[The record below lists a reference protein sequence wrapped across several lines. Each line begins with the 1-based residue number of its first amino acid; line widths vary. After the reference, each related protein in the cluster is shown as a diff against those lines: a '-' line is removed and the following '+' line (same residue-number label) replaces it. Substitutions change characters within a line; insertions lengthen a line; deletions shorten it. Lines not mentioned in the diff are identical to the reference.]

1 MAGTITRKVGNLQKG
16 PSRDAGIP
24 RIQVQLLDSNGARV
38 TQARTDREGRFA
50 FRELCPGTYTVC
62 PGTPCPAGAP
72 GGSAPSRYSPATREI
87 RVPPALQNG
96 VDFEQLPPPPLKQ
109 PDPERP

>member
-1 MAGTITRKVGNLQKG
+1 MGRGGRGRCLTAETH
-16 PSRDAGIP
+16 
-24 RIQVQLLDSNGARV
+24 RIQVRLLDSNGTRV

-50 FRELCPGTYTVC
+50 FRELCPDTYTVC

-72 GGSAPSRYSPATREI
+72 GGPAPSRYLPATREI

-109 PDPERP
+109 PDPERQ